1 MYRQCRERGYATTV
15 DVLMDLGFLKKEQYE
30 NWRRGRVPYLE
41 KVCMINLSKL
51 STLRHEMRSYAQKA
65 NLKPSYC
72 FYKQWAVKKKIP
84 LRFSKFGRDD
94 IERQYTTHFVDSA
107 RVAKLK
113 SSEKP
118 MDRNPEM

>member
-1 MYRQCRERGYATTV
+1 MNDRELAAKVHSSMYRQCRERGYATTV

-65 NLKPSYC
+65 NLKPS
-72 FYKQWAVKKKIP
+72 
-84 LRFSKFGRDD
+84 
-94 IERQYTTHFVDSA
+94 
-107 RVAKLK
+107 
-113 SSEKP
+113 
-118 MDRNPEM
+118 